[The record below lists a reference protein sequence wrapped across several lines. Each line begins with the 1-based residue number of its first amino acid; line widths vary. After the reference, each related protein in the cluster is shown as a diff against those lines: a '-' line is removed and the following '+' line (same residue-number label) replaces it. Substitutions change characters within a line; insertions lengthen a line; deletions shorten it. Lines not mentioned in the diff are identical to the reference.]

1 MAEFPSF
8 ERYRIVLRHEYSDG
22 QGDHHEIEEPLAVEY
37 TILRSECYIPVP
49 TLINEMMDKLKF
61 ALLDRLKK
69 EDER

>member
-8 ERYRIVLRHEYSDG
+8 ERYRVILKHEYFDN
-22 QGDHHEIEEPLAVEY
+22 QGNHYEIEEPLAVEY
-37 TILRSECYIPVP
+37 TILRSEYYIPV
-49 TLINEMMDKLKF
+49 TILINEMMDKLKF

>member
-8 ERYRIVLRHEYSDG
+8 ERYRIVLRHEYFDG
-22 QGDHHEIEEPLAVEY
+22 QGNHHEIEEPVAVEY
-37 TILRSECYIPVP
+37 TILRGEFFIPVP
-49 TLINEMMDKLKF
+49 TLINEMMDRLKF

>member
-8 ERYRIVLRHEYSDG
+8 ERYRIVLRHEYFDG
-22 QGDHHEIEEPLAVEY
+22 HGNHYNIEEPLAVEY
-37 TILRSECYIPVP
+37 TILRSEYYIPVP
-49 TLINEMMDKLKF
+49 TLINDMMDKLKF